1 MTKTESELL
10 FDELLIINREINA
23 DYKTKSLTKDLRDI
37 KILHD
42 SIFKQRRFK
51 TLDFLKT
58 YKSII
63 VKTIESSQNDCQTKL
78 NQMELICRFLIQPK
92 FARTLKAYMK
102 VLGKYK
108 RKINE
113 VLYNEYDWD
122 ESIKDSHK
130 LTANDKQRALIGLYT
145 LLPPRNSFDISLLT
159 LISDE
164 AKMNP
169 DLNYIVINKVG
180 NPTKLVYMNYDTNE
194 TYNTVQLMVGE
205 TLRAIL
211 KKHIKTNN
219 IQFDTP
225 LFSDDEGGYHSP
237 DAFSKFVLDTFSKV
251 SCMALTDKILI
262 KSYIDMIL
270 KLDLSNKLIFTIE
283 RQMSRKLR

>member
-1 MTKTESELL
+1 MVKTETELL
-10 FDELLIINREINA
+10 FDELLLINKET
-23 DYKTKSLTKDLRDI
+23 DEKFDPKTLMADLRDI

-42 SIFKQRRFK
+42 QIFKQRRFK

-63 VKTIESSQNDCQTKL
+63 VKSIESSQIDCQSKL

-92 FARTLKAYMK
+92 FARTLKAYTK

-113 VLYNEYDWD
+113 ILYNEYDWD

-164 AKMNP
+164 AKMDT

-180 NPTKLVYMNYDTNE
+180 NPTKLIYMNYDTNE
-194 TYNTVQLMVGE
+194 TYNTVQLMVGSQLKSI
-205 TLRAIL
+205 LR
-211 KKHIKTNN
+211 KHIKTNN

-225 LFSDDEGGYHSP
+225 LFSDNEDYYKP

-262 KSYIDMIL
+262 KSYQCMIL